1 MENYINITGF
11 HVYSRPSDCDNEHST
26 TTVAPST
33 LPLYPFNPPPL
44 SQYPYKYVYVCVHL
58 SNINNL
64 YVKMRVALTIYL
76 QFYFQLAAKP
86 VLPLSLVG

>member
-1 MENYINITGF
+1 MFI
-11 HVYSRPSDCDNEHST
+11 HARPIVT
-26 TTVAPST
+26 TQISKNTRRRWHRLLSPFTPSI
-33 LPLYPFNPPPL
+33 PHPQ
-44 SQYPYKYVYVCVHL
+44 SQYPYKYVHVCVHL